1 MKLAFAAA
9 LLATLCA
16 LQGLLAEVTVLR
28 GSQVIY
34 DKSPKLRIKGS
45 GFDVDDHDI
54 KLEIGATG
62 QAPLVTDKDFMVSKD
77 SDGDGIILKL
87 LGNRK
92 WVDLAGRTPPVSLI
106 LSAVR
111 FASHPGKNLLIEP
124 VIVAQVLSTPH
135 VEDNDDILYQTAS
148 NELRINGTGFIGAKF
163 VNLYFQPP
171 LVKAVAYEDVTPYP
185 LTKNEVVLRL
195 RHGYSWREEVGE
207 LRVIGVDT
215 GGGPVKVDGDEGAK
229 VADVV
234 DNHDL
239 HAVTVQ
245 TTADSQLLY
254 SDETDLRLTGVGFN
268 PIGNALRWA
277 NGLVGNNVNYTTVS
291 TSESSIT
298 LRLVPGSMWRKNME
312 NLPGALTL
320 IAVNAGA
327 GYVAVGPTNAA
338 KGRDVATIFE
348 RPEIHSDQKKIYRT
362 HSHEFH
368 ISGKGFPELE
378 TGHKPMLRFSPE
390 LTDGVDYTVRV
401 VDRTELE
408 MTLLDNRAW
417 SGYPGALIVTHVNT
431 RGDEGGWIQLPGE
444 GVHVAEVVEDIDASA
459 TGGVEVFPMGVK
471 VYQSA
476 LQEQITIT
484 GTGFKQGMQ
493 FTLEPPL
500 QNGVNY
506 DLDVISKNTAIM
518 YLKNGKKW
526 RNEPGFIIAR
536 SVRIANKDYALA
548 GSDGI
553 RIAIVLADPSI
564 TLSKENYHETQ
575 SKLLIITGTG
585 FTNVADTKITIRP
598 TSPGAY
604 KIIGVLEDSIRVQ
617 LKPDNDWLPSFMSL
631 KDEDDSKQIM
641 LQVASIDTGAGEI
654 VFNNPVPIGFVVK
667 DREGVVCDDS
677 CEFAF
682 DGVCDDGSEPFDEYY
697 YENYFNYADDD
708 MGGFYG
714 GLEYDDYRRKL
725 SPTETQNTHTQ
736 KNKAQRLSTLSTQ
749 EESSRHLQ
757 EYYDDWEGGGGHYY
771 DWEDDYYMDN
781 NDYQVSACV
790 QGTDCTD
797 CGGVDAIIDY
807 SKPLGAGSGYDSCV
821 NTCIYPRDGVC
832 DDPRGTKYCELG
844 TDCQDCGPV
853 GADNFTRSDDDD
865 WWDDDDDYWNFNDG
879 NFLDQTKGLEANRHH
894 VKAYVRDNAGS
905 PAAMF
910 LVVLEGM
917 VYTVGAIFAAA
928 ALYLLN
934 RWYKGQSVPFM
945 NAFSP
950 ELNQR
955 EFESRPQ
962 GRMPITPDEF
972 RT

>member
-1 MKLAFAAA
+1 MRAA
-9 LLATLCA
+9 LSLVLLAIFGA
-16 LQGLLAEVTVLR
+16 LQSIVAEVTVLKS
-28 GSQVIY
+28 SQVVY

-45 GFDVDDHDI
+45 GFDADDHDI
-54 KLEIGATG
+54 KLDLGAIG
-62 QAPLVTDKDFMVSKD
+62 QPRLVPDKDFMVSKD
-77 SDGDGIILKL
+77 SDGDGLILKL

-92 WVDLAGRTPPVSLI
+92 WVDLAGRTPPVSLV

-111 FASHPGKNLLIEP
+111 FASSPNHNLLIEP
-124 VIVAQVLSTPH
+124 VIIAQVLATPSIDEN
-135 VEDNDDILYQTAS
+135 EDFLYQTAS
-148 NELRINGTGFIGAKF
+148 NELRINGTGFIGAKKID
-163 VNLYFQPP
+163 LYFQPP
-171 LVKAVAYEDVTPYP
+171 LIKEVGYEDVTPYP

-195 RHGYSWREEVGE
+195 RHGYSWRETPGP
-207 LRVIGVDT
+207 LFVIGVDT

-682 DGVCDDGSEPFDEYY
+682 DGVCDDGTEPNDEYY
-697 YENYFNYADDD
+697 YENYFNYEQDD
-708 MGGFYG
+708 MGGFYDDASYYDDAEG
-714 GLEYDDYRRKL
+714 GKEYDD
-725 SPTETQNTHTQ
+725 
-736 KNKAQRLSTLSTQ
+736 
-749 EESSRHLQ
+749 
-757 EYYDDWEGGGGHYY
+757 EGDAYGVAY
-771 DWEDDYYMDN
+771 DDYYMEN
-781 NDYQVSACV
+781 EDYEVSACV
-790 QGTDCTD
+790 EGTDCTD

-807 SKPLGAGSGYDSCV
+807 SKPLGPDSGYESCV

>member
-215 GGGPVKVDGDEGAK
+215 GGGPVKVDGDEGAV
-229 VADVV
+229 VADVESNL
-234 DNHDL
+234 DMHS
-239 HAVTVQ
+239 VTV
-245 TTADSQLLY
+245 TDTASSQLVY
-254 SDETDLRLTGVGFN
+254 DEDPLITVYGSGFN
-268 PIGNALRWA
+268 TIGNALRWS
-277 NGLVGNNVNYTTVS
+277 NNLLGNNVNYS
-291 TSESSIT
+291 TLSTADSAIS
-298 LRLVPGSMWRKNME
+298 LHLSPGSLWRANPE
-312 NLPGALTL
+312 NLPGTLTL
-320 IAVNAGA
+320 LAVNAGG
-327 GYVAVGPTNAA
+327 GYVAVGPMNAG
-338 KGRDVATIFE
+338 KGRDVAMIFE
-348 RPEIHSDQKKIYRT
+348 RPDVDASAFKLFRT
-362 HSHEFH
+362 HSHEVH
-368 ISGKGFPELE
+368 LTGTGFPPA
-378 TGHKPMLRFSPE
+378 TSGFRPQLRFHPQLDE
-390 LTDGVDYTVRV
+390 DDYTVIV
-401 VDRTELE
+401 VSRTEIE
-408 MTLLDNRAW
+408 ITIVDGAAW
-417 SGYPGALIVTHVNT
+417 RSEPGPLQVTAINT
-431 RGDEGGWIQLPGE
+431 RGDEGGWVSLPGS
-444 GVHVAEVVEDIDASA
+444 GTKVADIVADIVE
-459 TGGVEVFPMGVK
+459 GGVEVIPTGVK

-476 LQEQITIT
+476 LSQSIAIS
-484 GTGFKQGMQ
+484 GTGFKAGMK
-493 FTLEPPL
+493 FTFEPALSQNDYSLE
-500 QNGVNY
+500 V
-506 DLDVISKNTAIM
+506 VSKNSAVLR
-518 YLKNGKKW
+518 LKSGKKW
-526 RNEPGFIIAR
+526 RKDMGLLVAQ
-536 SVRIANKDYALA
+536 SVEINGGSSNLA
-548 GSDGI
+548 GTEGI
-553 RIAIVLADPSI
+553 RVAVVLADPSL
-564 TLSKENYHETQ
+564 TASTMNYHESQ
-575 SKLLIITGTG
+575 SKLIVIEGAG
-585 FTNVADTKITIRP
+585 FTNVADLKIMIRP
-598 TSPGAY
+598 SSPAAY
-604 KIIGVLEDSIRVQ
+604 TVIGVMDDAIRVQ
-617 LKPDNDWLPSFMSL
+617 LVPGNAWLPSFASL
-631 KDEDDSKQIM
+631 KDEEEGKNVP
-641 LQVASIDTGAGEI
+641 LQVASIDTGAGVI
-654 VFNNPVPIGFVVK
+654 TFADPITVGNIVK
-667 DREGVVCDDS
+667 DREGVTCDDS

-682 DGVCDDGSEPFDEYY
+682 DGVCDDGTEPNDEYY
-697 YENYFNYADDD
+697 YENYFNYEQDD
-708 MGGFYG
+708 MGGFYDDASYYDDAEG
-714 GLEYDDYRRKL
+714 GKEYDD
-725 SPTETQNTHTQ
+725 
-736 KNKAQRLSTLSTQ
+736 
-749 EESSRHLQ
+749 
-757 EYYDDWEGGGGHYY
+757 EGDAYGVAY
-771 DWEDDYYMDN
+771 DDYYMEN
-781 NDYQVSACV
+781 EDYEVSACV
-790 QGTDCTD
+790 EGTDCTD

-807 SKPLGAGSGYDSCV
+807 SKPLGPDSGYESCV

-853 GADNFTRSDDDD
+853 GADNFTRSDDDG
-865 WWDDDDDYWNFNDG
+865 WWDDDDDYWTFNDG

-894 VKAYVRDNAGS
+894 VKVYKRDDAGS

>member
-215 GGGPVKVDGDEGAK
+215 GGGPVKVDGDEGAV
-229 VADVV
+229 VADVESNL
-234 DNHDL
+234 DMHS
-239 HAVTVQ
+239 VTV
-245 TTADSQLLY
+245 TDTASSQLVY
-254 SDETDLRLTGVGFN
+254 DEDPLITVYGSGFN
-268 PIGNALRWA
+268 TIGNALRWS
-277 NGLVGNNVNYTTVS
+277 NNLLGNNVNYS
-291 TSESSIT
+291 TLSTADSAIS
-298 LRLVPGSMWRKNME
+298 LHLSPGSLWRANPE
-312 NLPGALTL
+312 NLPGTLTL
-320 IAVNAGA
+320 LAVNAGG
-327 GYVAVGPTNAA
+327 GYVAVGPMNAG
-338 KGRDVATIFE
+338 KGRDVAMIFE
-348 RPEIHSDQKKIYRT
+348 RPDVDASAFKLFRT
-362 HSHEFH
+362 HSHEVH
-368 ISGKGFPELE
+368 LTGTGFPPA
-378 TGHKPMLRFSPE
+378 TSGFRPQLRFHPQLDE
-390 LTDGVDYTVRV
+390 DDYTVIV
-401 VDRTELE
+401 VSRTEIE
-408 MTLLDNRAW
+408 ITIVDGAAW
-417 SGYPGALIVTHVNT
+417 RSEPGPLQVTAINT
-431 RGDEGGWIQLPGE
+431 RGDEGGWVSLPGS
-444 GVHVAEVVEDIDASA
+444 GTKVADIVADIVE
-459 TGGVEVFPMGVK
+459 GGVEVIPTGVK

-476 LQEQITIT
+476 LSQSIAIS
-484 GTGFKQGMQ
+484 GTGFKAGMK
-493 FTLEPPL
+493 FTFEPALSQNDYSLE
-500 QNGVNY
+500 V
-506 DLDVISKNTAIM
+506 VSKNSAVLR
-518 YLKNGKKW
+518 LKSGKKW
-526 RNEPGFIIAR
+526 RKDMGLLVAQ
-536 SVRIANKDYALA
+536 SVEINGGSSNLA
-548 GSDGI
+548 GTEGI
-553 RIAIVLADPSI
+553 RVAVVLADPSL
-564 TLSKENYHETQ
+564 TASTMNYHESQ
-575 SKLLIITGTG
+575 SKLIVIEGAG
-585 FTNVADTKITIRP
+585 FTNVADLKIMIRP
-598 TSPGAY
+598 SSPAAY
-604 KIIGVLEDSIRVQ
+604 TVIGVMDDAIRVQ
-617 LKPDNDWLPSFMSL
+617 LVPGNAWLPSFASL
-631 KDEDDSKQIM
+631 KDEEEGKNVP
-641 LQVASIDTGAGEI
+641 LQVASIDTGAGVI
-654 VFNNPVPIGFVVK
+654 TFADPITVGNIVK
-667 DREGVVCDDS
+667 DREGVTCDDS

-682 DGVCDDGSEPFDEYY
+682 DGVCDDGTEPNDEYY
-697 YENYFNYADDD
+697 YENYFQYEDDD
-708 MGGFYG
+708 QG
-714 GLEYDDYRRKL
+714 GL
-725 SPTETQNTHTQ
+725 
-736 KNKAQRLSTLSTQ
+736 
-749 EESSRHLQ
+749 
-757 EYYDDWEGGGGHYY
+757 YYDDDYAGDDVRDDQTDDINEEEDAYGVAY
-771 DWEDDYYMDN
+771 DDYYMEN
-781 NDYQVSACV
+781 EDYEVSACV
-790 QGTDCTD
+790 EGTDCTD

-807 SKPLGAGSGYDSCV
+807 SKPLGPDSGYESCV

>member
-215 GGGPVKVDGDEGAK
+215 GGGPVKVDGDEGAV
-229 VADVV
+229 VADVESNL
-234 DNHDL
+234 DMHS
-239 HAVTVQ
+239 VTV
-245 TTADSQLLY
+245 TDTASSQLVY
-254 SDETDLRLTGVGFN
+254 DEDPLITVYGSGFN
-268 PIGNALRWA
+268 TIGNALRWS
-277 NGLVGNNVNYTTVS
+277 NNLLGNNVNYS
-291 TSESSIT
+291 TLSTADSAIS
-298 LRLVPGSMWRKNME
+298 LHLSPGSLWRANPE
-312 NLPGALTL
+312 NLPGTLTL
-320 IAVNAGA
+320 LAVNAGG
-327 GYVAVGPTNAA
+327 GYVAVGPMNAG
-338 KGRDVATIFE
+338 KGRDVAMIFE
-348 RPEIHSDQKKIYRT
+348 RPDVDASAFKLFRT
-362 HSHEFH
+362 HSHEVH
-368 ISGKGFPELE
+368 LTGTGFPPA
-378 TGHKPMLRFSPE
+378 TSGFRPQLRFHPQLDE
-390 LTDGVDYTVRV
+390 DDYTVIV
-401 VDRTELE
+401 VSRTEIE
-408 MTLLDNRAW
+408 ITIVDGAAW
-417 SGYPGALIVTHVNT
+417 RSEPGPLQVTAINT
-431 RGDEGGWIQLPGE
+431 RGDEGGWVSLPGS
-444 GVHVAEVVEDIDASA
+444 GTKVADIVADIVE
-459 TGGVEVFPMGVK
+459 GGVEVIPTGVK

-476 LQEQITIT
+476 LSQSIAIS
-484 GTGFKQGMQ
+484 GTGFKAGMK
-493 FTLEPPL
+493 FTFEPALSQNDYSLE
-500 QNGVNY
+500 V
-506 DLDVISKNTAIM
+506 VSKNSAVLR
-518 YLKNGKKW
+518 LKSGKKW
-526 RNEPGFIIAR
+526 RKDMGLLVAQ
-536 SVRIANKDYALA
+536 SVEINGGSSNLA
-548 GSDGI
+548 GTEGI
-553 RIAIVLADPSI
+553 RVAVVLADPSL
-564 TLSKENYHETQ
+564 TASTMNYHESQ
-575 SKLLIITGTG
+575 SKLIVIEGAG
-585 FTNVADTKITIRP
+585 FTNVADLKIMIRP
-598 TSPGAY
+598 SSPAAY
-604 KIIGVLEDSIRVQ
+604 TVIGVMDDAIRVQ
-617 LKPDNDWLPSFMSL
+617 LVPGNAWLPSFASL
-631 KDEDDSKQIM
+631 KDEEEGKNVP
-641 LQVASIDTGAGEI
+641 LQVASIDTGAGVI
-654 VFNNPVPIGFVVK
+654 TFADPITVGNIVK
-667 DREGVVCDDS
+667 DREGVTCDDS

-682 DGVCDDGSEPFDEYY
+682 DGVCDDGTEPNDEYY
-697 YENYFNYADDD
+697 YENYFQYEDDD
-708 MGGFYG
+708 QG
-714 GLEYDDYRRKL
+714 GL
-725 SPTETQNTHTQ
+725 
-736 KNKAQRLSTLSTQ
+736 
-749 EESSRHLQ
+749 
-757 EYYDDWEGGGGHYY
+757 YYDDDYAGDDVRDDQTDDINEEEDAYGVAY
-771 DWEDDYYMDN
+771 DDYYMEN
-781 NDYQVSACV
+781 EDYEVSACV
-790 QGTDCTD
+790 EGTDCTD

-807 SKPLGAGSGYDSCV
+807 SKPLEGDTYVECT
-821 NTCIYPRDGVC
+821 NTCTYSRDGIC
-832 DDPRGTKYCELG
+832 DDPRGTQYCEIG
-844 TDCQDCGPV
+844 TDCQDCGRV
-853 GADNFTRSDDDD
+853 GFGNSTTFDDDG